1 MIDEKY
7 AFSTIRDLSAGIKAK
22 KISPVELTEMFLK
35 RIERCDP
42 QLNAFIT
49 VTPELARAQA
59 RQAETE
65 IHSGHYRGPLHG
77 VPWGVKDIYDTKGIL
92 TTWGSPIYKDRV
104 PDRDSTVVARLTSAG
119 AVLMG
124 KLATG
129 EFAGGAIHLKGQ
141 VHNPWKLDRT
151 SGGSSCGPGAATA
164 GGLVTFSMGTET
176 SGSIMGP
183 SGLCGLTGLV
193 PTYGR
198 VSRFG
203 VMSLSWSLD
212 KCGPLCRTADDVAMV
227 LSAVAGADEND
238 PTCRKAPFP
247 YATPLKGNIK
257 GMKLGVVRNEFW
269 PAERAGTEQIFHAA
283 LAKLTDLGVH
293 LEDIELDNQYPYQEV
308 LDLTDYCEAS
318 SAFEDIIRTNRFD
331 ECAQKGRMNNWA
343 AGLAVPSADYF
354 RAQRI
359 RAMIVQYTKTLF
371 AKYDA
376 LVAPNNTAPA
386 GLIPNDNGG
395 TRGVGRGGRGTPQE
409 GPPRHLGNMC
419 NISALAYVSTRCG
432 FKDDMPLGIK
442 FVGPSFGERK
452 VLELAHAYEKATTW
466 NARNAQYAA

>member
-1 MIDEKY
+1 MNLEEKY
-7 AFSTIRDLSAGIKAK
+7 AFSTIRAMSADIKAK
-22 KISPVELTEMFLK
+22 KVSPVDLVEMFLQ
-35 RIERCDP
+35 RIERYDS
-42 QLNAFIT
+42 QLNSFIT

-59 RQAETE
+59 KQAETE
-65 IHSGHYRGPLHG
+65 IHAGHYRGPLHG
-77 VPWGVKDIYDTKGIL
+77 VPWGVKDIYDTKGIR

-104 PDRDSTVVARLTSAG
+104 PDRDSTVVARVTNAG

-129 EFAGGAIHLKGQ
+129 EFAGGAIHLQGQ

-151 SGGSSCGPGAATA
+151 SSGSSCGPGAATA

-183 SGLCGLTGLV
+183 SGSCGLTGLV

-198 VSRFG
+198 VSRYG

-212 KCGPLCRTADDVAMV
+212 KCGPLCRTADDVALV
-227 LSAVAGADEND
+227 LSAVAGPDEND
-238 PTCRKAPFP
+238 PTCRKAPFA
-247 YATPLKGNIK
+247 YSGFKGSIK
-257 GMKLGVVRNEFW
+257 GMKLGLVRNEFY
-269 PAERAGTEQIFHAA
+269 PAGRAGTKDLFDAA
-283 LAKLTDLGVH
+283 LTKLTELGVH
-293 LEDIELDNQYPYQEV
+293 MEDVELDPQYPYQEV
-308 LDLTDYCEAS
+308 LNLTDYCEAS
-318 SAFEDIIRTNRFD
+318 SAFEDIIRANRFE

-343 AGLAVPSADYF
+343 AGLAVPAADYF

-359 RAMIVQYTKTLF
+359 RAMVVQYTRTLF

-386 GLIPNDNGG
+386 GPIQNDNGG
-395 TRGVGRGGRGTPQE
+395 TRGVRGGGGAPE
-409 GPPRHLGNMC
+409 GPPRHLANLC
-419 NISALAYVSTRCG
+419 NISALSYVSTRCG
-432 FKDDMPLGIK
+432 FKDDLPIGLK
-442 FVGPSFGERK
+442 FVGPSFGEMK